1 MKRMIDK
8 TWLSNYI
15 EQMEYEV
22 QENERESYVMSEV
35 SGDLVILGF
44 FKLVALTLFSAL
56 NTGFSLS
63 MSWNLFMPQYFHL
76 PKLSVLIAICVSA
89 LLSLLTVGLVT
100 VQRDSEG
107 QPLPVQGD
115 VFVAKLVYPWIM
127 FLVIWIATSIYY

>member
-1 MKRMIDK
+1 MNTK
-8 TWLSNYI
+8 T
-15 EQMEYEV
+15 
-22 QENERESYVMSEV
+22 SE
-35 SGDLVILGF
+35 DLFILGLL
-44 FKLVALTLFSAL
+44 KVVALTLFSAL
-56 NTGFSLS
+56 NTGLSLS

-107 QPLPVQGD
+107 NPLPVQED
-115 VFVAKLVYPWIM
+115 VLVAKLIYPWLM